1 MTKSSTN
8 QKKSK
13 PNNQGLHAVPLNV
26 DENEVII
33 KQPQNEDGSQDFVG
47 FGPSGSGV
55 KVAINEILDRF
66 CNEISQTL
74 EDKNLKWEAEIELGV
89 DFGFTVKTKIKI
101 SPKD

>member
-8 QKKSK
+8 QKKLN
-13 PNNQGLHAVPLNV
+13 PTHQELYAIPLQIEE
-26 DENEVII
+26 DRVIC
-33 KQPQNEDGSQDFVG
+33 KQPQSEDGSRDLMG
-47 FGPSGSGV
+47 FGSSGSDV